1 MPGTRIVKKDKEE
14 DVTKESEPEVSVVD
28 DELSLAVSRKLSEST
43 VLIRNILS
51 KQNTHTEMEVG
62 ALLDALI
69 SIEIANENPTR
80 FAELQSEYF
89 SRIENKE

>member
-1 MPGTRIVKKDKEE
+1 MSGTRIIKKEKEE
-14 DVTKESEPEVSVVD
+14 EVIKESESKVSIVD

-43 VLIRNILS
+43 ILIRNILS
-51 KQNTHTEMEVG
+51 KQNTHTEMEIG

-80 FAELQSEYF
+80 FAELQNEYF
-89 SRIENKE
+89 SGIEEKE

>member
-1 MPGTRIVKKDKEE
+1 MSGTRIVKKEKEE
-14 DVTKESEPEVSVVD
+14 EVIKESESKVSIVD

-43 VLIRNILS
+43 ILIRNILS
-51 KQNTHTEMEVG
+51 KQNTHTEMEIG

-80 FAELQSEYF
+80 FAELQNEYF
-89 SRIENKE
+89 NRIEEKE